1 MINAT
6 DLAAMQSQMS
16 DTRDGTLIIKRRTM
30 TTDGEGGFTPTW
42 AAVTGGTVEYRIVQ
56 MTGLERA
63 FAGRF
68 GTVGVWRIG
77 LPLTPEVL
85 PSDVLYSGTVPMY
98 QVTAGNLPRTIPLE
112 QLVECV
118 RL

>member
-1 MINAT
+1 MINAA
-6 DLAAMQSQMS
+6 DLASMQSQMA
-16 DTRDGTLIIKRRTM
+16 DTRDGTLIIRRRTM
-30 TTDGEGGFTPTW
+30 ASDGQGGFTPTW
-42 AAVTGGTVEYRIVQ
+42 TPVTGGTVEYRIVQ

-85 PSDVLYSGTVPMY
+85 PSDVLYAGTVPMY

>member
-16 DTRDGTLIIKRRTM
+16 ETRDGTLIIRRRSLAS
-30 TTDGEGGFTPTW
+30 DGEGGNTPTW
-42 AAVTGGTVEYRIVQ
+42 TPITGGTVEYRIVQ

-63 FAGRF
+63 FAQRS
-68 GTVGVWRIG
+68 GTVSVWRIG

-85 PSDVLYSGTVPMY
+85 SSDILYSGTVPLY

-112 QLVECV
+112 QLVEAV